1 MFFWLLKTHAIMI
14 SENILY
20 FDFEYV
26 KLFFF
31 LNRVYVCVCV
41 CIKYTQWPRDI
52 CKLICGTT
60 NFMVFFFFGAG
71 DWT

>member
-1 MFFWLLKTHAIMI
+1 MI

-41 CIKYTQWPRDI
+41 CIKYTQ
-52 CKLICGTT
+52 
-60 NFMVFFFFGAG
+60 
-71 DWT
+71 